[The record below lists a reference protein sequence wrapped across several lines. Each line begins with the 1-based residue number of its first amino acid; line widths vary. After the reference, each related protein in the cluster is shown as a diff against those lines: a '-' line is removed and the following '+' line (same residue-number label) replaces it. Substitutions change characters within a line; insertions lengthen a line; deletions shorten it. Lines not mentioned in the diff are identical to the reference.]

1 LQISAK
7 EILQST
13 KFDDDERNR
22 WGVVGEH
29 EFGELV
35 TDEWTG
41 IGKCLATA
49 APNTTNTLG
58 FYQRS
63 VEHFKN
69 RKLIVSFHLRVDNVP
84 DTFESIDVHVGRN
97 NRFKVNSPKPNDK
110 WQRYSIPVDLTGLS
124 DPILDIEVEYG
135 NIPSTSRAFI
145 DNILIETDD

>member
-1 LQISAK
+1 MSTKKNLH
-7 EILQST
+7 ST
-13 KFDDDERNR
+13 KFDDDKRNG

-29 EFGELV
+29 ELGELV

-49 APNTTNTLG
+49 APNITNTLV

-84 DTFESIDVHVGRN
+84 DTFANIDVHVGYN
-97 NRFKVNSPKPNDK
+97 IRFKVDSPKPNDK

-124 DPILDIEVEYG
+124 DPSLDIGVEYG
-135 NIPSTSRAFI
+135 KLPSTSRAFI

>member
-1 LQISAK
+1 MSAK
-7 EILQST
+7 KNLQST
-13 KFDDDERNR
+13 EFDDDDRKG
-22 WGVVGEH
+22 WGVVGPH

-35 TDEWTG
+35 KDEWTG

-63 VEHFKN
+63 VEQFRN
-69 RKLIVSFHLRVDNVP
+69 RKLTVSFDLRVDNVP

-135 NIPSTSRAFI
+135 KVPSTSRAFI
-145 DNILIETDD
+145 DNILIEIDD